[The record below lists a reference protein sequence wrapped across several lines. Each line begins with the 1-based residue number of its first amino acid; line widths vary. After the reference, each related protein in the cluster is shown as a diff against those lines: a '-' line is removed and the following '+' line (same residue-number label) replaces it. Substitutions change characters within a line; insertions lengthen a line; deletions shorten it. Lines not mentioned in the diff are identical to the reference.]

1 MLGSSQCNHC
11 STKCQLRTCE
21 PDSKKYGAGQLLKLK
36 LASHLHTTASSDAH
50 TRPDELIPKC
60 KERGLDGLA
69 ITDHNVLARDVP
81 QGLLIIPGIEV
92 SSRDGHIIGLGVSD
106 TVPRRLSAD
115 ETILQIKRLGGVSI
129 VAHPYDLLR
138 SALNPEILTTIPDAI
153 EVINSASMLHSITW
167 KRAKAFAEKRKLPQT
182 AGSDSHIPETI
193 GKAYTIVD
201 IESRDVASVLD
212 AIRNG
217 QVSPE
222 GLPYRFSDRV
232 RKIIK

>member
-1 MLGSSQCNHC
+1 M
-11 STKCQLRTCE
+11 
-21 PDSKKYGAGQLLKLK
+21 KLK
-36 LASHLHTTASSDAH
+36 LDFHVHTSASSDAH
-50 TRPDELIPKC
+50 TRPDELVPRC

-69 ITDHNVLARDVP
+69 ITDHNVLARGVP
-81 QGLLIIPGIEV
+81 SELLIIPGIEV

-106 TVPRRLSAD
+106 TVPRGLSPD
-115 ETILQIKRLGGVSI
+115 ETILQIRRLGGVSI

-153 EVINSASMLHSITW
+153 EVINSASMLHSIIW

-222 GLPYRFSDRV
+222 GRPYHFSDRV
-232 RKIIK
+232 RKIIR